1 MIPTVGAMN
10 DSRPPGPGVPDGRP
24 GGTTSP
30 PPPAQAGSQ
39 AGSTDADDPGE
50 GLSLD
55 ARTPSE
61 GVVVVA
67 VGGELDMLT
76 APELRTDV
84 LAHIASAS
92 LVVLELDGVRFL
104 GTSGLAALIE
114 IREQAHRAGVE
125 LRIACTEPR
134 VLRPL
139 GIAGLHHL
147 FDVHD
152 DVEAALNS

>member
-1 MIPTVGAMN
+1 MT
-10 DSRPPGPGVPDGRP
+10 DSRHPGPAAPDGGP
-24 GGTTSP
+24 GGATDRSQPAEGGTAYVVDTCDGLRLTATS
-30 PPPAQAGSQ
+30 
-39 AGSTDADDPGE
+39 
-50 GLSLD
+50 
-55 ARTPSE
+55 PSE
-61 GVVVVA
+61 GVVVIA

-76 APELRTDV
+76 APELRHEV
-84 LAHIASAS
+84 AERIPSAS

-125 LRIACTEPR
+125 LRLACTERR

-147 FDVHD
+147 FDIHD